1 MLDFARLSEWLIEL
15 DDNGCIN
22 VGFGGGEPTLYPR
35 LAEIC
40 AFASQQTALS
50 LSLTTHGHAFG
61 GELLKELAGNL
72 HFIRVSMDGV
82 DATYESI
89 RHRSFASLVEHIVEV
104 SRVFPFGINYLV
116 NSTTVA
122 DLDAAM
128 IVAAELGASEFLL
141 LPEEPSGERA
151 GIKEDALAALRAWV
165 ENYSGSIP
173 LSISEGGAAGFQTC
187 DPTENESGILAFAHI
202 DAEGI
207 LKKSS
212 FDRYG
217 FPIGTGSIMTA
228 IERLQA
234 CSEVSP

>member
-128 IVAAELGASEFLL
+128 IVAARSWVRRSSYFSLKNRLENAQASKRMLWQ
-141 LPEEPSGERA
+141 R
-151 GIKEDALAALRAWV
+151 
-165 ENYSGSIP
+165 
-173 LSISEGGAAGFQTC
+173 C
-187 DPTENESGILAFAHI
+187 AH
-202 DAEGI
+202 G
-207 LKKSS
+207 
-212 FDRYG
+212 
-217 FPIGTGSIMTA
+217 
-228 IERLQA
+228 
-234 CSEVSP
+234 